1 MSRPA
6 LRSAAP
12 LDPRGPRFSAVIT
25 SVVFV
30 VVLLTG
36 SGWLAL
42 AQAVIFAIGAYDPRL
57 TPYGLLYRHVV
68 APRLAPPAERED
80 PAPVRFAQGVG
91 LVFTVIAATSYLTGA
106 TVAGIVF
113 AAFALVAAF
122 LNGFF
127 GLCLGCEAYLLI
139 RRLRSS
145 GAPAA

>member
-1 MSRPA
+1 MNTTG
-6 LRSAAP
+6 
-12 LDPRGPRFSAVIT
+12 LDPRGPRFAAVLTTI
-25 SVVFV
+25 VFV

-42 AQAVIFAIGAYDPRL
+42 AQAVIFAIGAYDPRR
-57 TPYGLLYRHVV
+57 TPYGLVYRHLV

-80 PAPVRFAQGVG
+80 PAPVRFAQTVG
-91 LVFTVIAATSYLTGA
+91 LVFAVVAAAGYLSGA
-106 TVAGIVF
+106 TVLGVIF

-139 RRLRSS
+139 RRLRGS
-145 GAPAA
+145 GGPTAA